1 MYGASELGVVL
12 PSCFNSSKQPHP
24 VVCSTTTRV
33 VLSLLMLLMLV
44 IYAILANHYKL
55 RKRDRHINIHAIVEE
70 HYERYFEQ
78 KEEYMRDIADSQ
90 SDINWQDNT

>member
-12 PSCFNSSKQPHP
+12 PSCFNSSKQLHP
-24 VVCSTTTRV
+24 VVRSTTTWV

-55 RKRDRHINIHAIVEE
+55 RKRDRHINIHAIVE
-70 HYERYFEQ
+70 RYFEQ